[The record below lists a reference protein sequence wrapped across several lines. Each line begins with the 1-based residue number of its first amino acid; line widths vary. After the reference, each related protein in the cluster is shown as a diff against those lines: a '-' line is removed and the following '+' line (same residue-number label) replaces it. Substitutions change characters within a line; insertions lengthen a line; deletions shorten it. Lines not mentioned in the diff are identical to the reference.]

1 MTTKHTQKGKRGFQ
15 KIPENLQKTSV
26 YNYKMTRA
34 EYDAINNFCKAN
46 EITKAELFRNALNTF
61 YLAND
66 IKIMEVETNDPNQL
80 RID

>member
-1 MTTKHTQKGKRGFQ
+1 
-15 KIPENLQKTSV
+15 
-26 YNYKMTRA
+26 MTRA